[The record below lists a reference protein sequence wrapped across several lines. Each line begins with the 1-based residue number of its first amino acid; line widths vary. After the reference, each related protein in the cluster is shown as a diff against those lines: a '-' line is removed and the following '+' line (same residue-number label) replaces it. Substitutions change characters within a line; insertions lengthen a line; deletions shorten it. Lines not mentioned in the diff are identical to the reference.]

1 MDCVSVLS
9 GHTQDVK
16 FIRFSTINNNL
27 YSCSYD
33 DTIKVWY
40 YEGED
45 FTNINTLHAH
55 EGTVWGLAFK
65 AIKNNQQNL
74 VEQEEKE
81 EEPLMYTTSLDDDH
95 CMEVEVADDT
105 QIINEFISCG
115 MDSRVI
121 FWKEVEGMICS
132 FFFYDIDNIGN
143 SEDSH
148 KVILSGC
155 NNDEP
160 YYSVDWNENG
170 VIVAGGNNT
179 MHLLSEL
186 KEGDFV
192 DELEMV
198 ISEADVNCLRWNPVF
213 TNQFVSCG
221 DDGVVNVWEVVFF
234 FVCFIITHF

>member
-1 MDCVSVLS
+1 M
-9 GHTQDVK
+9 
-16 FIRFSTINNNL
+16 
-27 YSCSYD
+27 
-33 DTIKVWY
+33 
-40 YEGED
+40 
-45 FTNINTLHAH
+45 
-55 EGTVWGLAFK
+55 
-65 AIKNNQQNL
+65 
-74 VEQEEKE
+74 
-81 EEPLMYTTSLDDDH
+81 
-95 CMEVEVADDT
+95 
-105 QIINEFISCG
+105 FIS
-115 MDSRVI
+115 S
-121 FWKEVEGMICS
+121 
-132 FFFYDIDNIGN
+132 YDIDNIGN

-160 YYSVDWNENG
+160 YYSIDWNENG

-192 DELEMV
+192 NELEMV

-234 FVCFIITHF
+234 FVCFTFTHC